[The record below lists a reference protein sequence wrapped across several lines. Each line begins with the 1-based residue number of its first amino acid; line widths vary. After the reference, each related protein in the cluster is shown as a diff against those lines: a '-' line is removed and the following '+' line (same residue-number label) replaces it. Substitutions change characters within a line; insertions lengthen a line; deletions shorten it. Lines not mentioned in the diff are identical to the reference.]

1 MSGEVLKTWQVGRQ
15 MTRIPLFPHCFQV
28 LSRIAMELALN
39 VTAMSVESVE
49 EIKEE
54 ILMEVF

>member
-28 LSRIAMELALN
+28 LAMELALN